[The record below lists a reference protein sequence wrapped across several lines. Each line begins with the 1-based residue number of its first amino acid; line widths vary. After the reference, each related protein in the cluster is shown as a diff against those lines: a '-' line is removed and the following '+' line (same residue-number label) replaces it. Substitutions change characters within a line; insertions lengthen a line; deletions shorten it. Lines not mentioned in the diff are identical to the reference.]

1 MIAGKPTLYVMRGA
15 NHQISSRFEI
25 FKWEELGSQVEND
38 GNRKEFTNKMEMLP
52 TKLAVFEAEINWLGR
67 AVDGWVS
74 GLDGLIETEQLVSHM

>member
-1 MIAGKPTLYVMRGA
+1 MRGA

-52 TKLAVFEAEINWLGR
+52 TKLAVFEAVGR